1 MAVMAQAQLLYKG
14 HLDVLRGHIDGV
26 ESRLAAVNAQAD
38 QELFIEHNIRPFTKP
53 GDWSFEPAA
62 VHYDTVGCLPFLHC
76 YPVVHVARRCDAGR
90 HGRRAAGAES
100 LPPEQA
106 VEV

>member
-1 MAVMAQAQLLYKG
+1 MRSPETLQTQLIERFVAVMAQAQLLYKG

-26 ESRLAAVNAQAD
+26 ESRLGAVNAQAD

-62 VHYDTVGCLPFLHC
+62 VHYDTVNFLPK
-76 YPVVHVARRCDAGR
+76 R
-90 HGRRAAGAES
+90 
-100 LPPEQA
+100 
-106 VEV
+106 